1 MELEIDRLTRD
12 LTNASYNLR
21 KYENSDLLIAEK
33 KVLEIKLRQAEEEIY
48 KVKNRKIL
56 IRDSYE

>member
-48 KVKNRKIL
+48 KVKNRKRL

>member
-1 MELEIDRLTRD
+1 MEIDRLTRD

-33 KVLEIKLRQAEEEIY
+33 KVLEIKLRQAEEEID
-48 KVKNRKIL
+48 KVKNRKRL